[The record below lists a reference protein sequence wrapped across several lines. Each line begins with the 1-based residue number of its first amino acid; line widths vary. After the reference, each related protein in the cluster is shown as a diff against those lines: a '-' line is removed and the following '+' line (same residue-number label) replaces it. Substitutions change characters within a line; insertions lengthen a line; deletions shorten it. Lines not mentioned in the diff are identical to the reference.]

1 MNLKNLGSQ
10 MLKIRINDNDI
21 KEGMIGVMGDTNAR
35 NFRVNIVA
43 ENNEVLADSSISLKL
58 FVKQGDN
65 LLVTDGEYNND
76 GTYTVNLP
84 NEVFIEEQTLECQIM
99 IEKADERLFSTVFN
113 KKVERGLLGTVRE
126 GRTTS
131 IDLLKAIE
139 FGDTY
144 TEKMKALED
153 LANDKN
159 LLLIRTA
166 DSKLSEYNN
175 NHELKTGLLDSHI
188 NRITGEVENYI
199 MRYRDSY
206 NTLFEKHTAEFNSN
220 SDSKLQEYNSNA
232 ENKIS
237 ILSNIQSDVTEKYA
251 SINQTAENING
262 SKSDFETKK
271 SDFDIKYN
279 NISNI
284 INSENERV
292 QAENLRQQHDE
303 KIQKLLTEGLNAE
316 LGDYVKKE
324 QLNTELIRKAEANHT
339 HEEFVKINKSYVAQ
353 NCVDF
358 NSYDGYKN
366 LNKDIVKSSESYIPF
381 GKIKINI
388 PRVDKS
394 EYKFLVEVV
403 MSSNKTHGQFK
414 LQSPGDTLTN
424 WTEQFQSKW
433 FNISEGGNV
442 YRQVIS
448 IPKSFIQAK
457 NYQYVYSKLELRLKV
472 TEGVTV
478 NIHNISVKYLSDNV
492 EYDIDYINNE
502 IRFTD
507 LDIKTR
513 ELFQSVSNGK
523 QLIASAITDK
533 GIQTEAISEF
543 SVMADNIRNISSGGM
558 TDEDK
563 RKISELWGS
572 VLLCGNYFNGV
583 DYEIY
588 NWYKSQKNKIDEEH
602 DLLSVEDIIN
612 HVYNDIVKMVE
623 KIDLIFNK
631 IDSMKGRSV
640 FISNKYTN
648 ELTYQP
654 NESKLDAILDLVKRM

>member
-58 FVKQGDN
+58 FVKQGDT
-65 LLVTDGEYNND
+65 LLVTDGNYNND

-144 TEKMKALED
+144 TEKMKELED

-159 LLLIRTA
+159 SLLIRTA

-206 NTLFEKHTAEFNSN
+206 NNLFEKHTAEFNSN

-232 ENKIS
+232 ENKTS

-284 INSENERV
+284 VNSENERV
-292 QAENLRQQHDE
+292 EAENLRQQHDE
-303 KIQKLLTEGLNAE
+303 RLQRLLNDGLDAE

-324 QLNTELIRKAEANHT
+324 QLNIELIKKAEANHT

-394 EYKFLVEVV
+394 EYKFLVEVA

-433 FNISEGGNV
+433 FDIREGGNV

-457 NYQYVYSKLELRLKV
+457 NYQYEYSKLELRLKV

-478 NIHNISVKYLSDNV
+478 NIHTISVKYLSDNV

-507 LDIKTR
+507 LDIKTK

-533 GIQTEAISEF
+533 GVQTEAISEF
-543 SVMADNIRNISSGGM
+543 SVMADNIRNIKIGGM

-563 RKISELWGS
+563 RKISELW
-572 VLLCGNYFNGV
+572 VATWLCGNYFLGI
-583 DYEIY
+583 DYGIY
-588 NWYKSQKNKIDEEH
+588 SWYKSQKNINGEH

-612 HVYNDIVKMVE
+612 HLHNDIVKVEE
-623 KIDLIFNK
+623 KINLIFDK
-631 IDSMKGRSV
+631 IDSMKGKSV
-640 FISNKYTN
+640 FVSNKYTN